1 MMTMNAREGEI
12 WDEYYGAN
20 DLSAKGKDY
29 IDGFLFAV
37 GRPKAIFPGKL
48 RLVYA

>member
-1 MMTMNAREGEI
+1 MSEKMKYGMSIMARMI
-12 WDEYYGAN
+12 CQQV
-20 DLSAKGKDY
+20 KGKDY